1 MDVKSRATFFCCI
14 FRNRYITAVRA
25 ESFQA
30 RLMAEAAAAEV
41 TAAALLTAEAVE
53 ESPLV
58 GDGEVDGR
66 TIAVVEAAAAI
77 GVAAAEAAVESEV
90 ASALAEA
97 AAEGGEAGEGIAGGQ
112 ADEEEQEVVE
122 GGRKWAFEYSGAFVG
137 DVHALLTQGG
147 GLFGYPADAKNKDGK
162 LRLLYESNPMAFLIE
177 QAGGAATTGKQRI
190 LEVVPSAVHQ
200 RVPTFM
206 GSADDVYDLSIYLAE
221 SAAGTSD

>member
-1 MDVKSRATFFCCI
+1 
-14 FRNRYITAVRA
+14 
-25 ESFQA
+25 
-30 RLMAEAAAAEV
+30 MAEAAAAEV

-112 ADEEEQEVVE
+112 ADEE
-122 GGRKWAFEYSGAFVG
+122 
-137 DVHALLTQGG
+137 
-147 GLFGYPADAKNKDGK
+147 
-162 LRLLYESNPMAFLIE
+162 
-177 QAGGAATTGKQRI
+177 
-190 LEVVPSAVHQ
+190 
-200 RVPTFM
+200 
-206 GSADDVYDLSIYLAE
+206 
-221 SAAGTSD
+221 